1 MRKWILGL
9 MLVLFLAPPAKAEAV
24 RELVTI
30 QGAPPIQLE
39 GVGIVTGL
47 PGTGDKKDAALE
59 MLRKYLSNSSHDF
72 DIKNL
77 SLGNIAFVRV
87 TAEMPAF
94 SRPGQK
100 FAVSVTSLG
109 DAKNLTGGELLSC
122 DLFGGDGELYARAT
136 GQVVVGT
143 NVQTRGTIP
152 AGSSSGALQFTPYPF
167 GKVVSDDGFLR
178 LNLVRANYADSVAI
192 ARQINQ
198 TPSLNPY
205 IQETTMFAEEAPSK
219 PVAWPKDAGQVLVR
233 IPPQH
238 IYDQSRYIAQVL
250 AVPVAVD
257 RPARI
262 VVNRS
267 RNSIVVT
274 GDIRVNNAVVSLQD
288 KTVTVLPEQDDM
300 PARYALENDTP
311 RNLVE
316 IDGPGT
322 YADLQSLIDTLNAM
336 GLGTDQI
343 ITIFEELRSA
353 GAINAEFIGQ

>member
-1 MRKWILGL
+1 MRVAILSL
-9 MLVLFLAPPAKAEAV
+9 ICAVAVNFCARAEAV

-39 GVGIVTGL
+39 GIGIVTGL

-59 MLRKYLSNSSHDF
+59 MLKKYLSNSSHDF
-72 DIKNL
+72 DLKNL

-87 TAEMPAF
+87 TAEMPPF

-100 FAVSVTSLG
+100 FPVSVTSLG

-136 GQVVVGT
+136 GQVVVGAG
-143 NVQTRGTIP
+143 VQTRGTIP
-152 AGSSSGALQFTPYPF
+152 SGNSSGALQFTPYPF
-167 GKVVSDDGFLR
+167 GKVVSDDGFIR
-178 LNLVRANYADSVAI
+178 LNLLRANYADSVAI

-205 IQETTMFAEEAPSK
+205 LQETTMFAEAAPTQ
-219 PVAWPKDAGQVLVR
+219 PVAWAKDPGQVLVR
-233 IPPQH
+233 IPNEY
-238 IYDQSRYIAQVL
+238 IYDQARYIAEVL

-288 KTVTVLPEQDDM
+288 KTVTVLPEQDDE
-300 PARYALENDTP
+300 PARYALAADAP
-311 RNLVE
+311 RNLIE
-316 IDGPGT
+316 LDGPGT

-336 GLGTDQI
+336 GLGTNQDHYHV
-343 ITIFEELRSA
+343 
-353 GAINAEFIGQ
+353 

>member
-1 MRKWILGL
+1 MRRLILAL
-9 MLVLFLAPPAKAEAV
+9 IMVSALSATARAEAV

-39 GVGIVTGL
+39 GLGIVTGL
-47 PGTGDKKDAALE
+47 PGTGDKRDAALE
-59 MLRKYLSNSSHDF
+59 MFRKYLSNINQDF
-72 DIKNL
+72 DAKNL
-77 SLGNIAFVRV
+77 SLGNIAVVRV

-100 FAVSVTSLG
+100 FPVSVTSVG
-109 DAKNLTGGELLSC
+109 DAKSLIGGELLGC
-122 DLFGGDGELYARAT
+122 DLYGGDGELYARAT
-136 GQVVVGT
+136 GQVVVGAAIL
-143 NVQTRGTIP
+143 TRGVIP
-152 AGSSSGALQFTPYPF
+152 AGDSSGALQFTPYPF

-178 LNLVRANYADSVAI
+178 LNLKRANYADSVSI
-192 ARQINQ
+192 SRQINQ

-205 IQETTMFAEEAPSK
+205 LQESTMFAEEAPSQ
-219 PVAWPKDAGQVLVR
+219 PVAWAKDAGQVLVR
-233 IPPQH
+233 IPREH

-274 GDIRVNNAVVSLQD
+274 GDIRVSNAVVSLQD
-288 KTVTVLPEQDDM
+288 KTVTIVPPTDEE
-300 PARYALENDTP
+300 PARYTLANDTP
-311 RNLVE
+311 RRLVE
-316 IDGPGT
+316 LDGPGT

-336 GLGTDQI
+336 GLGTGQI
-343 ITIFEELRSA
+343 ITIFEELRAA
-353 GAINAEFIGQ
+353 GALNAEFVSQ